1 MTNLAQRSLMK
12 LFNRDIESTILR
24 FAKFPV
30 VGLFGPRQSG
40 KTTLMKKIFKNYV
53 YLNLENPET
62 LEFATQDPKAFL
74 QKYENAHGIILDEFQ
89 HFPQL
94 LSYIQI
100 EVDTKN
106 RPGYFALTGSQNFL
120 MNEAIT
126 QSLAGRIG
134 ILTLLP
140 LSINE
145 CTENNILLNTNSNEM
160 IVKGSYPRLYT
171 DNFTPDE
178 IYPSYIQTYVERD
191 VRQLTNVEN
200 LSTFKKFMK
209 LCAGRIG
216 QLLNIS
222 DIATNCGITQKTANH
237 WLSILEASYIV
248 FQLQPYHGNFNKRI
262 TKTAKLYFYDTGIAC
277 SLLGIKEPKDLELS
291 PFRGHLFECFIIND
305 LFKQYFNKGTTAPL
319 YFWRDKNGLIEVD
332 CLIDDGGTL
341 TPIEIKSGTT
351 VVADFFTALDK
362 WNELAQADPKHGYII
377 YGGQEEQKRNKG
389 TVIGWQAAR
398 NIIETI

>member
-1 MTNLAQRSLMK
+1 MMLI
-12 LFNRDIESTILR
+12 NRDIEATILR

-40 KTTLMKKIFKNYV
+40 KTTLMKKIFKNYA
-53 YLNLENPET
+53 YLNFENPET

-74 QKYENAHGIILDEFQ
+74 QKYDNEHGIILDEFQ

-100 EVDTKN
+100 EVDTKD

-145 CTENNILLNTNSNEM
+145 CASNNILLSHVNDM

-171 DNFTPDE
+171 NNFAPDE

-191 VRQLTNVEN
+191 VRLLTNVEN
-200 LSTFKKFMK
+200 LNTFKKFMK
-209 LCAGRIG
+209 LCAGRVG

-222 DIATNCGITQKTANH
+222 DIATNCGITQKTTNH
-237 WLSILEASYIV
+237 WLSILEASYII
-248 FQLQPYHGNFNKRI
+248 FLLQPYHGNFNKRV
-262 TKTAKLYFYDTGIAC
+262 TKTAKLYFYDTGLAC
-277 SLLGIKEPKDLELS
+277 SLIGIKEPKDLELS
-291 PFRGHLFECFIIND
+291 PFRGHLFECFIITD
-305 LFKQYFNKGTTAPL
+305 LFKQYFNKGTMAPL
-319 YFWRDKNGLIEVD
+319 YFWRDKNGLIEID
-332 CLIDDGGTL
+332 CLIDKGGNL
-341 TPIEIKSGTT
+341 TPVAIKSGTT
-351 VVADFFTALDK
+351 IVTDFFTALDK
-362 WNELAQADPKHGYII
+362 WNTLAQTNPQHSYII
-377 YGGQEEQKRNKG
+377 YGGEETQKRSKG
-389 TVIGWQAAR
+389 TVIGWQKAGNLAQS
-398 NIIETI
+398 I

>member
-1 MTNLAQRSLMK
+1 MILL
-12 LFNRDIESTILR
+12 NRDIEATIVR

-40 KTTLMKKIFKNYV
+40 KTTLMKKIFKKYV
-53 YLNLENPET
+53 YLNFENPET
-62 LEFATQDPKAFL
+62 LEFAMQDPKAFL
-74 QKYENAHGIILDEFQ
+74 EKYDNEEGIILDEFQ

-100 EVDTKN
+100 IADEKK

-145 CTENNILLNTNSNEM
+145 CAENDLLISDSNKMIL
-160 IVKGSYPRLYT
+160 KGSYPRLYT
-171 DNFTPDE
+171 DHFSPDE
-178 IYPSYIQTYVERD
+178 VYPSYIQTYIERD
-191 VRQLTNVEN
+191 VRLLTNIEN

-248 FQLQPYHGNFNKRI
+248 YLLQPYHGSFNKRI

-277 SLLGIKEPKDLELS
+277 SLLGIKEVSELELS
-291 PFRGHLFECFIIND
+291 PFRGHLFECFIISD
-305 LFKQYFNKGTTAPL
+305 LFKQYYNKGTTAPL
-319 YFWRDKNGLIEVD
+319 YYWRDKNGLIEID
-332 CLIDDGGTL
+332 CLIDRGGKL
-341 TPIEIKSGTT
+341 TPMEIKAGKTI
-351 VVADFFTALDK
+351 VADFFNSLTK
-362 WNELAQADPKHGYII
+362 WNDIAQTNPQDGYII
-377 YGGQEEQKRNKG
+377 YAGNQEQKREKG
-389 TVIGWQAAR
+389 HVVGWQTTG
-398 NIIETI
+398 NLIQKL